1 MKWLSIPDR
10 GALVGRVP
18 VPDMDDGLARR
29 LRPHVPAL
37 SLVLSA
43 VALALVFASAL
54 GAVPS
59 ALLPRAPDAVFD
71 AVPHVNAAVSAL
83 ALVTIPAGVV
93 AIRRGRV
100 RRHRALMLASTALFT
115 VFLVLYLYKV
125 SVAGP
130 TPFPGPEGVYT
141 SVYLPL
147 LAVHV
152 LLAVVTV
159 PLVIYALLLAA
170 THPVAALRDSHHPR
184 VGRVAASLWFVSFLL
199 GEAVYAMLYVVY

>member
-1 MKWLSIPDR
+1 M
-10 GALVGRVP
+10 A
-18 VPDMDDGLARR
+18 DGLARR
-29 LRPHVPAL
+29 LRPHVLGL
-37 SLVLSA
+37 SLGLSA

-59 ALLPRAPDAVFD
+59 ALLPQAPAPVLD
-71 AVPHVNAAVSAL
+71 AVPHVNAALSAL
-83 ALVTIPAGVV
+83 ALLTIPGGVV

-100 RRHRALMLASTALFT
+100 AHHRLLMLASAALFAA
-115 VFLVLYLYKV
+115 FLALYLYKV

-130 TPFPGPEGVYT
+130 APFPGPEGVYRT
-141 SVYLPL
+141 VYLPVL
-147 LAVHV
+147 GVHV

-159 PLVIYALLLAA
+159 PLVVYALLLAA
-170 THPVAALRDSHHPR
+170 THPVDALPETHHPR